1 MPEYPDIVV
10 YIESLERRILGA
22 TLEQVRLASPFVVR
36 TFDPPISTV
45 NGKQVIELRR
55 MGKRIVLRL
64 EDGGPDHDL
73 FVVIHLMV
81 AGRFKWTDRVD
92 KSGEEVEPIK
102 VPKRSGL
109 ASFDFSTGWLLFTEA
124 GTKKRASIHVVRGEG
139 ELERFDRGG
148 LEVMEIDLETFKER
162 IQLENHT
169 LKRTLTDP
177 RLFSGIGNAYSD
189 EILLRARLSPLK
201 WSSRLTG
208 DEIERLRD
216 ATVQVLEEWTERF
229 RDEVGEGFPKK
240 VTAFRKEMAAH
251 GKYKEPC
258 PQCGNPIQRIV
269 YAQNECN
276 YCVECQ
282 TGGKLLAD
290 RAMSQLLKGDW
301 PKTLQELDERMDTAK
316 AVASGKGS
324 PKRPRKKT
332 ARKKSAPKSRN
343 KSAPKKD

>member
-10 YIESLERRILGA
+10 YIESLERLVKGA

-36 TFDPPISTV
+36 TFDPPITAVS
-45 NGKQVIELRR
+45 GKRVIALRR
-55 MGKRIVLRL
+55 MGKRIVFAL
-64 EDGGPDHDL
+64 EDDL

-81 AGRFKWTDRVD
+81 AGRFQWKQRA
-92 KSGEEVEPIK
+92 GEDSEPVK

-124 GTKKRASIHVVRGEG
+124 GTRKRASIHVVRGEE

-148 LEVMEIDLETFKER
+148 LEVMETDLDAFTER

-201 WSSRLTG
+201 WSSRLT
-208 DEIERLRD
+208 DEEIVRLRN
-216 ATVQVLEEWTERF
+216 ATLEVLEEWTDLL
-229 RDEVGEGFPKK
+229 RDEVGNGFPKK

-258 PQCGNPIQRIV
+258 PQCGTPIQRIV

-301 PKTLQELDERMDTAK
+301 PKTLQELDERMDRAK
-316 AVASGKGS
+316 
-324 PKRPRKKT
+324 P
-332 ARKKSAPKSRN
+332 
-343 KSAPKKD
+343 